1 MGCTGIH
8 PDMRYTE
15 SLQLDSYP
23 DLPIPCPSRV
33 GSGHREPR
41 SGAPV
46 CLGSTCVCGGSGR
59 RGSVCSAGMGTRQV
73 ITIMII
79 KSPQN
84 NDVFSSTVPEEKLRA
99 TQTSSKRRIEKST
112 TAPTAAGVSPK
123 P

>member
-1 MGCTGIH
+1 M
-8 PDMRYTE
+8 Y
-15 SLQLDSYP
+15 
-23 DLPIPCPSRV
+23 
-33 GSGHREPR
+33 
-41 SGAPV
+41 
-46 CLGSTCVCGGSGR
+46 
-59 RGSVCSAGMGTRQV
+59 SAGMGTRQV

-99 TQTSSKRRIEKST
+99 TQTSSKRRTEKST

>member
-15 SLQLDSYP
+15 SLQLDPYP

-46 CLGSTCVCGGSGR
+46 CLGSTCVC
-59 RGSVCSAGMGTRQV
+59 RGVGEKRECVLCRDGNKTSDN
-73 ITIMII
+73 
-79 KSPQN
+79 N
-84 NDVFSSTVPEEKLRA
+84 NDNKIP
-99 TQTSSKRRIEKST
+99 
-112 TAPTAAGVSPK
+112 PK
-123 P
+123 